1 MSFNIPARIW
11 SVHFITV
18 SIIILFLFELVCKNK
33 NSNESCVSHQSVCVH
48 TVQSLAIKAIM
59 AHGKTKRNTRSW
71 VTNWRIKDERNVMME
86 RMLIF
91 DLMPIVVIYW
101 QRIQYYN
108 EYSRTKI
115 RTSLIKLETSL
126 NEEVIFIKYWSVTFY
141 ILVIFLF
148 IYYGEGYLL
157 SRRPLRGLREAKYLA
172 LHERKKFYSNC

>member
-1 MSFNIPARIW
+1 
-11 SVHFITV
+11 
-18 SIIILFLFELVCKNK
+18 
-33 NSNESCVSHQSVCVH
+33 
-48 TVQSLAIKAIM
+48 
-59 AHGKTKRNTRSW
+59 
-71 VTNWRIKDERNVMME
+71 MME

-101 QRIQYYN
+101 QRIQYYD

-126 NEEVIFIKYWSVTFY
+126 NEEVMFIKYWSVTFY